1 MGLYTI
7 RYGYRNNSF
16 YCFKHGWAVYCDWCI
31 RADFQIG
38 HQISYEGSK
47 IINETLND
55 ETEAKVHL
63 ESNEKEAYEYLQT
76 MK

>member
-1 MGLYTI
+1 MVIVTTVFIASNMAGQFIVIDAL
-7 RYGYRNNSF
+7 G
-16 YCFKHGWAVYCDWCI
+16 
-31 RADFQIG
+31 ADFQIG

-63 ESNEKEAYEYLQT
+63 ESKKEAYEYLRT

>member
-1 MGLYTI
+1 M
-7 RYGYRNNSF
+7 
-16 YCFKHGWAVYCDWCI
+16 VYVALQVLLCHALG
-31 RADFQIG
+31 ADFQIG

-63 ESNEKEAYEYLQT
+63 ESNEKEAYEYLRT